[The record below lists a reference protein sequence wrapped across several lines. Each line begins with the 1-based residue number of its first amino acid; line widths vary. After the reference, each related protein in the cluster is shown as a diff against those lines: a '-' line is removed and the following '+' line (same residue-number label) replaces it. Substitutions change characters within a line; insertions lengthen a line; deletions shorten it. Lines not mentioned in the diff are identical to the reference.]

1 MAHQV
6 VADYTKVSEN
16 ANVKVFVRA
25 RPAEPQDEPAEEL
38 FELGAPEP
46 GGRVRKLSMKQ
57 WRRTRNEDGEH
68 GPVEGPMGKEETN
81 GH

>member
-46 GGRVRKLSMKQ
+46 GGVCGSS
-57 WRRTRNEDGEH
+57 
-68 GPVEGPMGKEETN
+68 P
-81 GH
+81 

>member
-46 GGRVRKLSMKQ
+46 GACAEAL
-57 WRRTRNEDGEH
+57 H
-68 GPVEGPMGKEETN
+68 ETMEA
-81 GH
+81 HAK